1 MPLTHALWIIPPWT
15 WHRLQE
21 LMARRAGTTQKD
33 YQATMK
39 RIQANRAK
47 LSGMVAKGAR
57 GVDQLTAQIEQVR
70 TGVIITGDCNVG
82 RSSSQPAV
90 ALAVGVEETVG

>member
-1 MPLTHALWIIPPWT
+1 MPLTRALRIPPWT
-15 WHRLQE
+15 GHDLQE

-33 YQATMK
+33 YQAAMK

-47 LSGMVAKGAR
+47 LSGMVSKGAR

-70 TGVIITGDCNVG
+70 TGVLVRGG
-82 RSSSQPAV
+82 
-90 ALAVGVEETVG
+90 